1 MLPVR
6 VFRNGPSG
14 AYASPFGALDRWS
27 RDLDGFFDRAIE
39 GTSHTRFPVDVRQ
52 EGDDLVLEAE
62 LPGLTREEI
71 EITAEDNVLTIASEH
86 KGETEEKNEN
96 YHVRERWRGSFSR
109 SFQLP
114 TTADAEKV
122 AAKLENGILTL
133 RVPTREEAKPRKI
146 EVK

>member
-6 VFRNGPSG
+6 VFRNSGSG
-14 AYASPFGALDRWS
+14 AYANPFAALSRWS
-27 RDLDGFFDRAIE
+27 PDLDGLFDRKID
-39 GTSHTRFPVDVRQ
+39 GTSHTRFPVDIRH

-71 EITAEDNVLTIASEH
+71 EITVEDNVLTIASER
-86 KGETEEKNEN
+86 KGEAAENNEG
-96 YHVRERWRGSFSR
+96 YHVRERWHGSFSR

-114 TTADAEKV
+114 TTADGEKV
-122 AAKLENGILTL
+122 AAKLDNGILTL